1 MAEKITT
8 FIESLYIFTIYLFFV
23 LSELD
28 SLYSQV
34 HSNTEIYWTYSI
46 IVLGFFIIGSAI
58 FKLWRKKCN

>member
-23 LSELD
+23 LSEID

-34 HSNTEIYWTYSI
+34 HSNFEIYWTYSI
-46 IVLGFFIIGSAI
+46 IVLGFFIIGSVI
-58 FKLWRKKCN
+58 FKLWRKRWN